1 MNDLLFQLIQVA
13 IGNRCELTSIRQGSG
28 QAHLS
33 ADEWASLRLEFKK
46 QGMLGI
52 GYVGITKL
60 PKEQCPPIQILAQWV
75 HNAEKIRKKNEKMN
89 EECRKVCA
97 LLDHDGFY
105 SCVLKGQSNLVNY
118 PADLR
123 EYRTAGDIDV
133 LCWPKGEIQI
143 AEGDDKSAH
152 YVTYKGRRAVIEYVL
167 MQHRASLPALPR
179 RESAIKDEMPEVQ
192 YHHVD
197 WEYDGTPVE
206 VHFRASWL
214 NNPFANRRL
223 QRWTEEN
230 MQFSQTRWGVLDKN
244 QKNPSAEDEPIGFA
258 ANACASECSSE
269 LGTSYTQPSSAV
281 CDTNSSSTEV
291 KNSRFAKNQLEDTFP
306 IPTAS
311 FNVVYQLVHI
321 NRHLFNEGIGLRQ
334 ILDYY
339 FVLKAWKEQL
349 EGLASTPR
357 PTQAMWEEG
366 LAQSVP
372 SKEQIMHTLR
382 CFNLGSFASAVM
394 WVLQEAFAMPSE
406 YLLCPPDEKRGH
418 FLLNEIMLAGNFGR
432 YDERNVIA
440 ANESYVHRF
449 IRRQKR
455 FLRFLTQYPSEVL
468 WAPYFSVTQRL
479 WRMWHGWR

>member
-1 MNDLLFQLIQVA
+1 MNDILFQLIQVA
-13 IGNRCELTSIRQGSG
+13 IGNRRELTRSFRQGSG

-33 ADEWASLRLEFKK
+33 ADEWANLRLEFKK

-60 PKEQCPPIQILAQWV
+60 PQPQCPPIQILAQWV
-75 HNAEKIRKKNEKMN
+75 HNAEKIRKKNQKMN

-105 SCVLKGQSNLVNY
+105 SCVLKGQSNLPNY

-143 AEGDDKSAH
+143 AEQKGSGVE
-152 YVTYKGRRAVIEYVL
+152 YVGYKGNRAVIEYVL

-197 WEYDGTPVE
+197 WSYGDTPVE
-206 VHFRASWL
+206 VHYRASWL
-214 NNPFANRRL
+214 NNPFANARL
-223 QRWTEEN
+223 QRWSEE
-230 MQFSQTRWGVLDKN
+230 
-244 QKNPSAEDEPIGFA
+244 QKSV
-258 ANACASECSSE
+258 CASRYCPPGRGGSGLRKSEGVAPGYSNTGLQPEQASSKGG
-269 LGTSYTQPSSAV
+269 LQP
-281 CDTNSSSTEV
+281 E
-291 KNSRFAKNQLEDTFP
+291 QGFP
-306 IPTAS
+306 IPSAG

-339 FVLKAWKEQL
+339 FVLKTL
-349 EGLASTPR
+349 
-357 PTQAMWEEG
+357 PTSLLREETM
-366 LAQSVP
+366 L
-372 SKEQIMHTLR
+372 TLR
-382 CFNLGSFASAVM
+382 SFHLAKFAGALM
-394 WVLQEAFAMPSE
+394 WVLQEAFTSTELSTGAMPSE
-406 YLLCPPDEKRGH
+406 YLLCPPDEKRGR

-455 FLRFLTQYPSEVL
+455 FLRFVTQYPSEVL

>member
-1 MNDLLFQLIQVA
+1 LGREIAPILEPLNRLDNILFELIQVA
-13 IGNRCELTSIRQGSG
+13 IGNRVSLSQ
-28 QAHLS
+28 QLS
-33 ADEWASLRLEFKK
+33 AEEWGELRLLFKK
-46 QGMLGI
+46 QALLGI
-52 GYVGITKL
+52 GYVGITRL
-60 PKEQCPPIQILAQWV
+60 PQEQCPPIQILAQWV
-75 HNAEKIRKKNEKMN
+75 HNAEKIRKKNQ
-89 EECRKVCA
+89 KVTEACVGVCQ
-97 LLDHDGFY
+97 LLEHDGFNT
-105 SCVLKGQSNLVNY
+105 CILKGQSNLVNY
-118 PADLR
+118 RPSISPFHSTDSGQVKGDFPNLAD
-123 EYRTAGDIDV
+123 YRTPGDVDV
-133 LCWPKGEIQI
+133 LCWPKGEIEI

-152 YVTYKGRRAVIEYVL
+152 YVKYTGRRAVIEYVL
-167 MQHRASLPALPR
+167 LQHRLKTLSDSPLKG
-179 RESAIKDEMPEVQ
+179 ESSDGKKSSPFKGERGGLEVN

-197 WEYDGTPVE
+197 WSYGDTPVE
-206 VHFRASWL
+206 VHYRASWL
-214 NNPFANRRL
+214 NNPFANARL

-230 MQFSQTRWGVLDKN
+230 KDSVSRYCPPGSCGSGLRKSEGVAPGYSN
-244 QKNPSAEDEPIGFA
+244 TGF
-258 ANACASECSSE
+258 
-269 LGTSYTQPSSAV
+269 QP
-281 CDTNSSSTEV
+281 E
-291 KNSRFAKNQLEDTFP
+291 QGFP

-339 FVLKAWKEQL
+339 FVLKTL
-349 EGLASTPR
+349 
-357 PTQAMWEEG
+357 PTSLIREETM
-366 LAQSVP
+366 Q
-372 SKEQIMHTLR
+372 TLR
-382 CFNLGSFASAVM
+382 SFHLAKFAGALM

-406 YLLCPPDEKRGH
+406 YLLCPPDERRGR